1 MGVYDN
7 DRRIWVYVYMTMTG
21 VYMGVC
27 VYDNDRRIW
36 VYVYMTMTGVY
47 MGVWVCI

>member
-1 MGVYDN
+1 
-7 DRRIWVYVYMTMTG
+7 MTMTG